1 MSIATKT
8 RFSTVILNTPKSRQW
23 IDEHIAIHRNQ
34 WLKDDDTGNLGFII
48 ESIFLAELLDE
59 MAEDLAQ
66 DIDFTVRS

>member
-1 MSIATKT
+1 MSTATKT

-23 IDEHIAIHRNQ
+23 IDEHIAIRRNQ

-48 ESIFLAELLDE
+48 ESIFLPELLDD
-59 MAEDLAQ
+59 MTDDLIQ